1 MKLRSLFFILIFL
14 SFSYGETR
22 KDCYAVKYFF
32 ITVGKICILYNFEER
47 LKVEAKAE
55 TTGIFKILKNIR
67 YSGYS
72 ISDKKLSPKEFYFK
86 REEKGLIEIHRYKF
100 SKEWVDYHKTII
112 IGADEKT
119 ESKKIKNKN
128 YIDPFTAS
136 LYYYRQIRSGNP
148 IKKSV
153 FFGGK
158 GYFVP
163 YFKRKIENLKINNRS
178 YECYYA
184 EINPIKIKVG
194 GILQPAGV
202 WKLWIEKNENRLI
215 KGVFKIKAGEVVIEI
230 K

>member
-1 MKLRSLFFILIFL
+1 MKLLSLFFVLIFL

-22 KDCYAVKYFF
+22 KDCYTVKYFF
-32 ITVGKICILYNFEER
+32 ITVGNICIHYDFKKT

-72 ISDKKLSPKEFYFK
+72 ISDKNLSPKEFYLK

-100 SKEWVDYHKTII
+100 SKEWINYRKTVIK
-112 IGADEKT
+112 GADEKI
-119 ESKKIKNKN
+119 ESQKIKNKN

-136 LYYYRQIRSGNP
+136 LYYYRQIRSGKP

-153 FFGGK
+153 FFNGK
-158 GYFVP
+158 GYFIP
-163 YFKRKIENLKINNRS
+163 YFKRKIKKLKINNRS
-178 YECYYA
+178 YECFYA
-184 EINPIKIKVG
+184 EINPVKIKVG
-194 GILQPAGV
+194 GIVQPAGV
-202 WKLWIEKNENRLI
+202 WKLWIEKNKNRLI
-215 KGVFKIKAGEVVIEI
+215 KGVFKIKAGEVIIEI